1 MIDPSQQTIS
11 RLLHDAVVQRRMAA
25 QAIDVG
31 LALLAGIVVAFAVPS
46 LWFLVVGAFLAKDA
60 IPGASPGKS
69 WLKLKVV
76 EAQTAK
82 ERCSIAASILRNFTL
97 IPPICVAE
105 ALILALSPETTR
117 LGDRLAGTCVKDL
130 IERPQTAG
138 VNTTAANEPQ
148 TETVPL
154 EVAAR
159 QILCVDADADEDAI
173 EDAFWDFA
181 ERYRPDAT
189 RDFTDDEFY
198 RCCRE
203 LSERYNFTGVRGLEI
218 PPLPPEDASSEEK
231 RAYLNAFVVAV
242 NRARDMLLM

>member
-1 MIDPSQQTIS
+1 MIDPSQQTIN
-11 RLLHDAVVQRRMAA
+11 RPLHDAVVQRRMAA

-31 LALLAGIVVAFAVPS
+31 IALLAGIVVAFTMPS

-60 IPGASPGKS
+60 IPGASPGKCRFR
-69 WLKLKVV
+69 LKVV
-76 EAQTAK
+76 EAQTGK
-82 ERCSIAASILRNFTL
+82 RCSIAASILRNLTL
-97 IPPICVAE
+97 MPPVCVAE
-105 ALILALSPETTR
+105 ALILGLSAETTR

-130 IERPQTAG
+130 IEQPRTAG

-159 QILCVDADADEDAI
+159 QILCVDDDADDETI

-181 ERYRPDAT
+181 ERYSPDAT

-203 LSERYNFTGVRGLEI
+203 LSERYTFTGVRGLEV
-218 PPLPPEDASSEEK
+218 PPLPPEDASPEEK
-231 RAYLNAFVVAV
+231 RAYVNAFVVAV

>member
-1 MIDPSQQTIS
+1 MIDSSQQTIS
-11 RLLHDAVVQRRMAA
+11 RPLHEAVVQRRMAA

-31 LALLAGIVVAFAVPS
+31 IALLAGILVVFTMPS
-46 LWFLVVGAFLAKDA
+46 LWLLVLAAFLTKDA

-69 WLKLKVV
+69 WFRLKVV
-76 EAQTAK
+76 EAQTGK
-82 ERCSIAASILRNFTL
+82 RCSIAASILRNFAL

-105 ALILALSPETTR
+105 ALILGLSPETTR

-130 IERPQTAG
+130 IELPRTAG
-138 VNTTAANEPQ
+138 VNTTVASKPERQ
-148 TETVPL
+148 TVPL

-159 QILCVDADADEDAI
+159 QILCVDADDDDETI

-181 ERYRPDAT
+181 ERYSPDAT
-189 RDFTDDEFY
+189 RDFTDEEFY

-203 LSERYNFTGVRGLEI
+203 LSERYTFKAVRGLEI

-231 RAYLNAFVVAV
+231 RAYVNAFVVAV

>member
-1 MIDPSQQTIS
+1 MIDPSRQDVS
-11 RLLHDAVVQRRMAA
+11 RLMHDAVAQRRMAA
-25 QAIDVG
+25 LAIDAAI
-31 LALLAGIVVAFAVPS
+31 ALLAGIVVAFTMPS
-46 LWFLVVGAFLAKDA
+46 LCLLIVVAFLFKDA
-60 IPGASPGKS
+60 IPGGSPGKL
-69 WLKLKVV
+69 WFKLKVI
-76 EAQTAK
+76 EAQTGK
-82 ERCSIAASILRNFTL
+82 RCSIAASILRNLTL
-97 IPPICVAE
+97 IPPVCVAE

-148 TETVPL
+148 TETGPL

-181 ERYRPDAT
+181 ERYSPDAT

-203 LSERYNFTGVRGLEI
+203 LSERYSFTGVRGLEI
-218 PPLPPEDASSEEK
+218 PPLPPEDASPEEK